1 MELKKIPLQG
11 LLLQGLP
18 MQGLELGITYTR
30 ILIKDYICKD

>member
-11 LLLQGLP
+11 LLLHGIPLK
-18 MQGLELGITYTR
+18 GLELGITYTR